1 MFTKKTTTPT
11 PSNETV
17 ANETLANKTVT
28 KGDASMTS
36 TDTTNT
42 TEDTTTTVAE
52 KKNLEIPASA
62 RRPGMFGAM
71 STTPAVTTTP
81 NMGFSQSTTT
91 TQSGLGQTGLGS
103 NAKKLVIGEGI
114 TISGDINSCEYLVVD
129 GTVKSD
135 FKGSDRLDITS
146 TGDFTGSAETNE
158 AEIAGNFDGTLVV
171 NGRLTVREGGRIK
184 GSVYYRELAVEAG
197 SVLEGKLN
205 YLKEGEKVSATT
217 ARKTKK
223 TSARS
228 TKKTKTTTATASE
241 NVTQMQLATS

>member
-11 PSNETV
+11 PSNQ
-17 ANETLANKTVT
+17 TVT
-28 KGDASMTS
+28 KGDAAMTS
-36 TDTTNT
+36 TDTTTT
-42 TEDTTTTVAE
+42 TENTITDTTTTVAE

-71 STTPAVTTTP
+71 STGMSTTPATTTTP

-91 TQSGLGQTGLGS
+91 TQSGLGS

-171 NGRLTVREGGRIK
+171 NGRLTIREGGRIK

-197 SVLEGKLN
+197 SIIEGKLN

-217 ARKTKK
+217 SRKTKK

-228 TKKTKTTTATASE
+228 TKKTKTTTASE